1 MGLARIAII
10 IILVMIGGTGCM
22 QSEGEIVSYLEEK
35 YNSKFEVEGGK
46 EGSDLFPDM
55 YGKDQ
60 IVAHP
65 EGDDKLVFLAGESKT
80 QEGGFFDRYPLAK
93 WSNELD
99 EKYSNAVAKEFGS
112 DAQFKT
118 LLYVQGDN
126 YSSEM
131 IDMHVEDY
139 FKSNQEALVTL
150 NIGIKTAGEPNVDEY
165 LEGIYSLQQQLKELG
180 VESYG
185 VTVGFVDESEDISDY
200 IRTSNVNNLPW
211 SNLDAKVYGSIMI
224 DNLLDIQSPEQIK
237 EYYEPIEG

>member
-1 MGLARIAII
+1 
-10 IILVMIGGTGCM
+10 M
-22 QSEGEIVSYLEEK
+22 QSEGKILSYLEEK
-35 YNSKFEVEGGK
+35 YNSQFVVEGGK

-65 EGDDKLVFLAGESKT
+65 EGNDKVVFLAGESKT
-80 QEGGFFDRYPLAK
+80 QEGGYFDRYPLAK

-99 EKYSNAVAKEFGS
+99 QMYKDRVAEEFGS
-112 DAQFKT
+112 EAEFKT

-126 YSSEM
+126 YDASM
-131 IDMHVEDY
+131 MDMSVQDY
-139 FKSNQEALVTL
+139 FKSNTEALVTL

-165 LEGIYSLQQQLKELG
+165 LQGIYSLQQQLKELG
-180 VESYG
+180 IESYG

-211 SNLDAKVYGSIMI
+211 SNLDAKVYGTIMI
-224 DNLLDIQSPEQIK
+224 DNLLNIDSPAQIK
-237 EYYEPIEG
+237 EHYQYIEG